1 MNAPRVPEPSS
12 REITVIAPDTPLS
25 LPLAW
30 ESEEAEEEL
39 PPQPLSAPVSIIA
52 ARSMEMLFFIISSPF
67 TFVFVFCYKIIL
79 RKFCKMQKRE
89 FVKFK

>member
-1 MNAPRVPEPSS
+1 M
-12 REITVIAPDTPLS
+12 IAPDTPLS

-30 ESEEAEEEL
+30 ESEEVEL
-39 PPQPLSAPVSIIA
+39 PPQPLSAPVSISA
-52 ARSMEMLFFIISSPF
+52 ARSMEMLFFIICSPF
-67 TFVFVFCYKIIL
+67 AFVFVFCYKIIL

>member
-1 MNAPRVPEPSS
+1 M
-12 REITVIAPDTPLS
+12 IAPDTPLS

-30 ESEEAEEEL
+30 ESEESEEEL

-52 ARSMEMLFFIISSPF
+52 ARSMEMLFFIICSPF